1 VPNSEILEFFDAKD
15 PFKRDVVHQK
25 QFLQDLALLVIKNHL
40 PIQFVKSIWLKCL
53 IMHLCPRIVF
63 PSRKMFSQK
72 NLVDLMEK
80 TKEEYV
86 LLKLNECYYATTSF
100 YLWMSKNA
108 HDIFALV
115 ISFLNEEWQPQHVTI
130 RLFEANET
138 IR

>member
-15 PFKRDVVHQK
+15 PFKRDVMHQK

-40 PIQFVKSIWLKCL
+40 PIQFVESIWLKCL
-53 IMHLCPRIVF
+53 IMHLCPKIV
-63 PSRKMFSQK
+63 FSQK

-80 TKEEYV
+80 MKEEYV

-130 RLFEANET
+130 GLFEANET